1 MRHIIGNQYND
12 QNKTYKYV
20 SLIYLINNLD
30 ILHASKVHVLCFTV
44 CLILN
49 YYFTFLEIN

>member
-1 MRHIIGNQYND
+1 MRHIIGNQYNN